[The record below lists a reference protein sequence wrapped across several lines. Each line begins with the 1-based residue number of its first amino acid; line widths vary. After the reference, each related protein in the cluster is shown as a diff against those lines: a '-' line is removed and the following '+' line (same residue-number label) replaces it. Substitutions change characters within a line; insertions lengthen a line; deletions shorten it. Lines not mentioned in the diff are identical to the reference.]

1 MLYRILV
8 INPKYEKT
16 KIAVYENEQE
26 IFLKTIYHSSDDLIP
41 YKKVCDQ
48 MEFRKRLITTEL
60 MNNELMM
67 DFNAIVGVGG
77 LVKPIRSGTY
87 EVSERLKE
95 DLRKGQ
101 QGEAACNLGGLI
113 AAEIASSI
121 PGARAFISNPAV
133 VDEMD
138 EIAKITG
145 LPEIP
150 RRSKFHALNQ
160 KMAGRKFA
168 KEHNSHYEDLNLII
182 AHLGRGISIAAHRK
196 GRVVD
201 VNNAIEG
208 SGPFSSERVG
218 TLPAGDLITL
228 CFSGKYTEEELNY
241 KIRHESGL
249 YAHLGTNDANT
260 AERLAADG
268 DKHASLILKAMSYN
282 IAKEIAAVS
291 IALEGVI
298 DGIILTG
305 AIAYNQLITEQI
317 FNYVRHIS
325 PVTIYPGENEMLALA
340 ENALEILKGEYACL
354 TYQ

>member
-26 IFLKTIYHSSDDLIP
+26 IFLKTIYHNADDFIP
-41 YKKVCDQ
+41 FKKVCDQ
-48 MEFRKRLITTEL
+48 LEFRKRLITTEL
-60 MNNELMM
+60 MNNELLM

-95 DLRKGQ
+95 DLRKGL
-101 QGEAACNLGGLI
+101 QGEDASNLGGLI

-150 RRSKFHALNQ
+150 RKSKFHALNQ
-160 KMAGRKFA
+160 KMAGHKFA

-182 AHLGRGISIAAHRK
+182 AHLGRGVSVAAHRK

-201 VNNAIEG
+201 VNNAMEG
-208 SGPFSSERVG
+208 SGPFTSERVG
-218 TLPAGDLITL
+218 NLPAGDLITL
-228 CFSGKYTEEELNY
+228 CFSGKYTEEELNH
-241 KIRHESGL
+241 KIRFESGL
-249 YAHLGTNDANT
+249 MAHLGVNDANT
-260 AERLAADG
+260 VERMVIDG

-291 IALEGVI
+291 IALEGKI

-305 AIAYNQLITEQI
+305 AIAYNQSITEQI
-317 FNYVRHIS
+317 YHYVKHIAS
-325 PVTIYPGENEMLALA
+325 VTIYPGENEMLALA
-340 ENALEILKGEYACL
+340 QNALEILKGEYACL

>member
-218 TLPAGDLITL
+218 T
-228 CFSGKYTEEELNY
+228 EE
-241 KIRHESGL
+241 K
-249 YAHLGTNDANT
+249 T
-260 AERLAADG
+260 
-268 DKHASLILKAMSYN
+268 
-282 IAKEIAAVS
+282 
-291 IALEGVI
+291 
-298 DGIILTG
+298 
-305 AIAYNQLITEQI
+305 
-317 FNYVRHIS
+317 
-325 PVTIYPGENEMLALA
+325 
-340 ENALEILKGEYACL
+340 
-354 TYQ
+354 